1 MSDVPRSAYR
11 QPVTPS
17 GLESIEKGTL
27 SWLDDDMYNNLNT
40 GVLEQY
46 LEEKNLQ
53 ESFEI
58 SHWDTKKV
66 LIGILIGAVFSGVSA
81 YIGLKI
87 GITIAAGW
95 YVAYLLGMAYQ
106 WSPSEVNIA
115 TSATTG
121 AINASTGFVFTFPA
135 IFLLAYSEDYKVGDG
150 FLISSVDTLQLA
162 FIGIIASMFAGF
174 LGVMYFII
182 FRRVWLVE
190 DPLPMPG
197 FEATLKMLDIAS
209 DVSSGAAETARESLK
224 TVGIWTALSMGI
236 MFLID
241 YPLIW
246 SRKVMALPSSIADW
260 TATKLSGDE
269 WGLASVYTE
278 RWIHQPTKLDEGN
291 PPYKGSGLTPYESSN
306 PFSYTFLGLEISPTL
321 LAIGWFMKFRV
332 AFLVNLGSIIAWFY
346 IVPLVVIMDVPVYD
360 FEQQQYFR
368 ITEYG
373 DINNPPVY
381 PFVQWMAFKSLV
393 RTIAIGAI
401 LGGGILGL
409 LKMTPT
415 FVSIF
420 ADITKAFKGEKGDE
434 FIETKGWYEWPLNHI
449 PIFMLI
455 ASIAMILI
463 FVLGGFPMVPAIIFS
478 IVLLSTTFLLGAIAV
493 RVMGETG
500 IEPVSGTSFIVL
512 LMLLL
517 VFLNFPVGLSKE
529 ESILMALVGTTVFG
543 SAISLSGTVVGDYK
557 NSLYIG
563 NRPYHI
569 SKGNILGVIPGA
581 ILGAGVAIFLSK
593 LLAEGSIDL
602 QAPQAN
608 AFASFT
614 IILAEGQGDWIALGL
629 GFALGGFIEW
639 ATGMGTSF
647 GLGMYLPTPIT
658 FPMLAG
664 GAGRDWWEKRRL
676 NPKVEAIR
684 LEKGNK
690 EAEKSRALLLLFTFM
705 IAAGAMTGE
714 AFHGVESAIL
724 AVADEVEIEQEYES
738 TKWAEDTY
746 LDEILGVSEDNFNA
760 VINYAIDRNCE
771 YEQRIRNLDGLSGCP
786 ETLSEEYISGS
797 PCTIISSE
805 SVICSESLGIKS
817 WWPQARFAVFIA
829 VNTSLIFV
837 IYLLFKSAGIIGI
850 QNADESEQNIEVM
863 DAELAD

>member
-66 LIGILIGAVFSGVSA
+66 LIGILIGAIFSGVSA

-135 IFLLAYSEDYKVGDG
+135 IFLLAYSDDYKVGDG

-209 DVSSGAAETARESLK
+209 DVSSGAADTARDSLK
-224 TVGIWTALSMGI
+224 TVGIWTAISMGI

-246 SRKVMALPSSIADW
+246 SRKVMALPGSIADW
-260 TATKLSGDE
+260 IATKLSGDE

-291 PPYKGSGLTPYESSN
+291 SPYGGPGITPYESSN

-401 LGGGILGL
+401 LGGGLLGL
-409 LKMTPT
+409 LKMAPT

-420 ADITKAFKGEKGDE
+420 TDIAKAFKGEKGDE

-449 PIFMLI
+449 PVFMLI

-463 FVLGGFPMVPAIIFS
+463 FILGGFPMFPAILFS

-543 SAISLSGTVVGDYK
+543 SAISMSGTVVGDYK

-664 GAGRDWWEKRRL
+664 GAARDWWEKRRL

-724 AVADEVEIEQEYES
+724 AVADEVEVEQEYEPM
-738 TKWAEDTY
+738 KWSEDTY
-746 LDEILGVSEDNFNA
+746 LDEILGVSGDNFDA
-760 VINYAIDRNCE
+760 VIAYAIERNCE

-797 PCTIISSE
+797 PCTLISSE